1 MGDICDANDVGRF
14 MRCESGKKHLES
26 LRSQLLGKRITDV
39 TFSNE
44 VFGIMTTLHLDDSE
58 TFLVLD
64 LSLTVETLRDEFGE
78 AIEEEYYKDY
88 PERKPEEPSCHETSH
103 TA

>member
-1 MGDICDANDVGRF
+1 M
-14 MRCESGKKHLES
+14 
-26 LRSQLLGKRITDV
+26 LGKRITDV

-44 VFGIMTTLHLDDSE
+44 VFGIMMTLHLDDGG

>member
-1 MGDICDANDVGRF
+1 MGDLSDMNDIDRF
-14 MRCESGKKHLES
+14 LRCEAGKKHLES
-26 LRSQLLGKRITDV
+26 LRSQLVGKRITDV

-44 VFGIMTTLHLDDSE
+44 VFGIMTTLHLDNGG

-64 LSLTVETLRDEFGE
+64 LSLTIETLRDEFPE

-88 PERKPEEPSCHETSH
+88 PERKPQESPRR
-103 TA
+103 

>member
-1 MGDICDANDVGRF
+1 MGDVCDMDDCARF
-14 MRCESGKKHLES
+14 LRSLEGKRHLES
-26 LRSQLLGKRITDV
+26 LKNESLGKRIIDV

-44 VFGIMTTLHLDDSE
+44 VFGIMTTLHLDNSG

-64 LSLTVETLRDEFGE
+64 LWLTVETLRDEFLE

-88 PERKPEEPSCHETSH
+88 PEREPQATSSH
-103 TA
+103 